1 MTDAAYELMGDGATV
16 DAGVVDAGVVPLRWP
31 VTHGTT
37 DTVLADV
44 GWGLGEVAGVPDAA
58 VDLVRI
64 AAGAYMADR
73 LTQRGSGFTRRIALA
88 VAVTDT
94 GRWADGAADDLERLL
109 SWLTGDLWH
118 LAVVQDEVPV
128 AEPLLEPEHDA
139 VPTSLLSGGLD
150 SFLGA
155 IELLRT
161 ADAVRFLGHKDAAP
175 SVKAAQTRVEAW
187 LGRSYTPAPSYTR
200 VALRQAARKREP
212 SSRSRSLLFAALG
225 IAASSAS
232 GAATLYV
239 PENGYTSINAPLH
252 ANRGGAL
259 STRSTHPE
267 TFRRLDALVDRLGLG
282 VVISNPFA
290 DMTKGEAL
298 RHVAASSPPAGWL
311 DTAAGTLSCSKL
323 DGNWNHGDPNLNC
336 GLCVSCLVRRG
347 TFIAAGQ
354 PDRTVYLVNAL
365 TGTARDEL
373 IVHRRS
379 DIEAVRYAVAAGV
392 DDDQIDSGT
401 WPPDQDLDAVADLI
415 GRGLAELAAVPLP

>member
-1 MTDAAYELMGDGATV
+1 MTDAAYELLGDGATV
-16 DAGVVDAGVVPLRWP
+16 DAAAVDAGVVPLLWP
-31 VTHGTT
+31 TSRGST
-37 DTVLADV
+37 DTVLSDV
-44 GWGLGEVAGVPDAA
+44 GWGLTEIPGVPDAA

-73 LTQRGSGFTRRIALA
+73 LTQRGSGFTRRIGLA

-94 GRWADGAADDLERLL
+94 GRWDDGAVGDMERLL

-118 LAVVQDEVPV
+118 LGVVRDEVSV
-128 AEPLLEPEHDA
+128 AGALLDPELDA

-161 ADAVRFLGHKDAAP
+161 EDGVRFLGHKDAAP
-175 SVKAAQTRVEAW
+175 SVKAAQTRVEQW
-187 LGRSYTPAPSYTR
+187 LGRWYAPVPSYTR
-200 VALRQAARKREP
+200 ISLRQAAKKREP

-225 IAASSAS
+225 IASSAAT
-232 GAATLYV
+232 GAETLWI

-252 ANRGGAL
+252 PNRGGAL

-267 TFRRLDALVDRLGLG
+267 TFRRLDALVHRLGLG

-298 RHVAASSPPAGWL
+298 RHVAASNPPDRWL
-311 DTAAGTLSCSKL
+311 DAAAGTLSCSKL
-323 DGNWNHGDPNLNC
+323 DGNWNHGNPNLNC
-336 GLCVSCLVRRG
+336 GLCVSCVVRRG

-354 PDRTVYLVNAL
+354 PDRTVYLVDAL
-365 TGTARDEL
+365 AGTARDDL
-373 IVHRRS
+373 ILHRRS
-379 DIEAVRYAVAAGV
+379 DIEAIRYAVAAGV

-401 WPPDQDLDAVADLI
+401 WPPDQDLDAVADLVR
-415 GRGLAELAAVPLP
+415 RGLDELAAVQLP